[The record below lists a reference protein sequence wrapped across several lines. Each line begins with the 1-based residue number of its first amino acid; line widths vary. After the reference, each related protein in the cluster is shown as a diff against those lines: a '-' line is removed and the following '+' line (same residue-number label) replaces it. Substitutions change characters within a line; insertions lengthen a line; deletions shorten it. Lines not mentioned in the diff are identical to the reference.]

1 MHFTSGCMKDAERKS
16 NLELAHRLAKLWPN
30 RQHEAN
36 AVLGLLCRIGV
47 HRWRALELMWLEPE
61 RDIHHCFW
69 CTKVRIDGIVYDV

>member
-1 MHFTSGCMKDAERKS
+1 VYKIVTLMRDD
-16 NLELAHRLAKLWPN
+16 
-30 RQHEAN
+30 EAAALPFSWRAYDVYEEN